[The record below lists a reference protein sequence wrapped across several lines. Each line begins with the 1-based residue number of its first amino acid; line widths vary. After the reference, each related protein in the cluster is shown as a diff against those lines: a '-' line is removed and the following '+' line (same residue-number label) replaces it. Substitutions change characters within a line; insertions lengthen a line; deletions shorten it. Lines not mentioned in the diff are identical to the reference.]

1 MNNITY
7 AVSVDVNNPII
18 PYNVYV
24 ANVLDSNVRYL
35 EITLYQNGNA
45 IELSNTATATA
56 SLVTD
61 NVLVNGSVNC
71 TISHNII
78 SVPLE
83 GLQRHGNLDVQVTVT
98 EGTKVLAIPFPIQ
111 VRVTPNIAEN
121 AQIDENSFG
130 SYAEVVLEIAEARGT
145 YTTLHD
151 AIAAKL
157 SAAPGAV
164 DTENLAD
171 ESITVEK
178 VADDLAAVINAKM
191 DADDAT
197 VYHVDTT
204 TQTITYDNTNPKTI
218 YLNARVSYGSVSNR
232 AAIVI
237 STSSKGYQFAIT
249 VTGDILM
256 RSGGGI
262 YPTDW
267 TVLYGSSYKK
277 NVINDGNKNSSVF
290 IPTIGAVV
298 SYLVA
303 NYIGNGSGTV
313 TETNLATALK
323 NSLYRVDNTT
333 ENVVYNAD
341 NPRIIY
347 TNARVNGNKPTL
359 VFTLGNGSQ
368 LAMYKDGNLYCR
380 TYANGAYGSWIDLKA
395 TSIGES
401 NKTSG
406 AYPTVQAVYNF
417 VTAFVASAISG
428 KANTAD
434 VNTAL
439 NTKEDLP
446 NKVPNR
452 AAMDNLNSETQY
464 PSIKTMVQYT
474 DEKLL
479 GVIDSTLST
488 QGAAADAKTT
498 GDKIR
503 ALESL
508 NESYNLYDPT
518 AGYTIIDASGG
529 SHSSFHEYIVNS
541 DGSITCT
548 AVAQNAQRLL
558 RNSAITLPA
567 GTYTISG
574 KMALNDNVTDTTA
587 QRLVRCRIGINAT
600 VKDVPLTTERGGNIN
615 VATNASEGWFAAT
628 FDLAQAEPL
637 SFEMIPYHAAYGG
650 TDHPCIISELL
661 IIKGDGVGLYSDNAS
676 TPADLRARYRIEQTQ
691 MAIDQLATDV
701 DNRIDQLTVQG
712 IDNRF
717 RLGDSF
723 RAIVRS
729 GVTVTRNGY
738 NQVIL
743 NGTASG
749 GFNIEFAFH
758 SYRITPLTL
767 YYQMHCSDG
776 TATGR
781 FWLVNGYFDGN
792 NAAHQIS
799 PNITATDTWV
809 KVVYPPSAVDSRTYL
824 HVESGAVFNN
834 TEITLFAVPSVIS
847 IDISDAIDRDVLH
860 NTFIA
865 DYNTADYQ
873 TAVDNYNA
881 ALVATGGDTEQ
892 FLFFTDPHL
901 AVQTGGVGGMKPITE
916 QCINLMQ
923 AVYNA
928 APLSYCICGGDWLG
942 NSDTPAMAASKLS
955 YIDGFCKKKF
965 RNFIPVIGNHDTNYQ
980 GTARFSVSM
989 IKNLTQK
996 TRDQQSLYY
1005 RYDTPTACLYVFDT
1019 GTENEAVGDYQ
1030 NSQLEWFANSL
1041 DTENS
1046 AHIILT
1052 MHIVY
1057 YSPNNLQAVQPLSGK
1072 ILEIAAAYN
1081 ARGTVTV
1088 NGTAHDYSTATG
1100 TVSFCIAGHTH
1111 FDHESVVR
1119 TIPVV
1124 LTTNATAGN
1133 TCTFDMCLV
1142 DWTAKKLYLKRVGSG
1157 SDRDVNIL

>member
-1 MNNITY
+1 MNVPAQT
-7 AVSVDVNNPII
+7 VQF
-18 PYNVYV
+18 
-24 ANVLDSNVRYL
+24 
-35 EITLYQNGNA
+35 EITDLQPTFLDYIQSQKDENTRTFNIQFLFEGDV
-45 IELSNTATATA
+45 LSLSGCTATAT
-56 SLVTD
+56 VTI
-61 NVLVNGSVNC
+61 NNIMVEQELACEVNETNNYVTVVVNAPY
-71 TISHNII
+71 SG
-78 SVPLE
+78 VMA
-83 GLQRHGNLDVQVTVT
+83 VQVTLT
-98 EGTKVLAIPFPIQ
+98 DGTNTLTMPRPLFI
-111 VRVTPNIAEN
+111 RVARDIAET
-121 AQIDENSFG
+121 AQIDDNTHGSF
-130 SYAEVVLEIAEARGT
+130 AEVVREVADARGN
-145 YTTLHD
+145 YATL
-151 AIAAKL
+151 AQA
-157 SAAPGAV
+157 
-164 DTENLAD
+164 
-171 ESITVEK
+171 
-178 VADDLAAVINAKM
+178 INAKM
-191 DADDAT
+191 DADDAM

-237 STSSKGYQFAIT
+237 STSSKTYQFAIT
-249 VTGDILM
+249 VAGDILM
-256 RSGGGI
+256 RSGGGT
-262 YPTDW
+262 YPIDW
-267 TVLYGSSYKK
+267 TVVYGSSYKK
-277 NVINDGNKNSSVF
+277 NSINDANKNSSVF

-313 TETNLATALK
+313 AENNLTTALR

-333 ENVVYNAD
+333 ETVAYSAD
-341 NPRIIY
+341 NPRTIY

-359 VFTLGNGSQ
+359 VFTLGDDSQ

-395 TSIGES
+395 TSIGNS

-417 VTAFVASAISG
+417 VTAFVASSISG
-428 KANTAD
+428 KANTTD

-439 NTKEDLP
+439 DEKENLS

-452 AAMDNLNSETQY
+452 TAMDNLNSETQY

-474 DEKLL
+474 DEKVL

-498 GDKIR
+498 GDKIKG
-503 ALESL
+503 LESL

-518 AGYTIIDASGG
+518 AEYTIINASGE
-529 SHSSFHEYIVNS
+529 SNSSYHEYIINP
-541 DGSITCT
+541 DGTITCT
-548 AVAQNAQRLL
+548 ACAQNAQRLL
-558 RNSAITLPA
+558 RNSSITLPA

-574 KMALNDNVTDTTA
+574 KMTLNDNVTDTTT
-587 QRLVRCRIGINAT
+587 QRLVRCRIGMNTT
-600 VKDVPLTTERGGNIN
+600 VKDVPLTTERGGSTN
-615 VATNASEGWFAAT
+615 VTTTAAEGWFAAT
-628 FDLAQAEPL
+628 FDLPQEEPL
-637 SFEMIPYHAAYGG
+637 SFEMIPFYVAYGG
-650 TDHPCIISELL
+650 ADHPVMISELL
-661 IIKGDGVGLYSDNAS
+661 IITGDSVGLYSDNTS
-676 TPADLRARYRIEQTQ
+676 TPADLRARYRIDQLETDVDNRIEQTQ
-691 MAIDQLATDV
+691 LAIDDRMDQLATDV
-701 DNRIDQLTVQG
+701 DDRMDQLAVQG
-712 IDNRF
+712 TDNRF
-717 RLGDSF
+717 RFSGTFSGG
-723 RAIVRS
+723 VKS
-729 GVTVTRNGY
+729 GVTITRLGSNRL
-738 NQVIL
+738 IL
-743 NGTASG
+743 NGTATA
-749 GFNIEFAFH
+749 GFNLEFAFH

-767 YYQMHCSDG
+767 YYQMHSDD
-776 TATGR
+776 TETGR
-781 FWLVNGYFDGN
+781 FWLTNGYFDAN
-792 NAAHQIS
+792 NAPHQLSPSIS
-799 PNITATDTWV
+799 ALNEWV

-834 TEITLFAVPSVIS
+834 TTITLFAVPSVIS

-881 ALVATGGDTEQ
+881 ALVAMSGDTEQ
-892 FLFFTDPHL
+892 FLYFTDPHL
-901 AVQTGGVGGMKPITE
+901 AVQTGGGSGMKPITE
-916 QCINLMQ
+916 QYINLMQ

-942 NSDTPAMAASKLS
+942 NGDTPATAASKLS

-965 RNFIPVIGNHDTNYQ
+965 INFLPVIGNHDTNYQ
-980 GTARFSVSM
+980 GTARFSVST

-996 TRDQQSLYY
+996 TREEQKLYY
-1005 RYDTPTACLYVFDT
+1005 RYDTPTAHLYVFDT
-1019 GTENEAVGDYQ
+1019 GTENEAIGAYQ
-1030 NSQLEWFANSL
+1030 NGQLEWFANSL
-1041 DTENS
+1041 DTDNN

-1057 YSPNNLQAVQPLSGK
+1057 YSPTNLQVIQPISDK

-1088 NGTAHDYSTATG
+1088 NGTAHDYSAATG
-1100 TVSFCIAGHTH
+1100 AVSFCIAGHTH

-1124 LTTNATAGN
+1124 LTTNTTAGN

-1142 DWTAKKLYLKRVGSG
+1142 DWAAKKLYLKRVGSG
-1157 SDRDVNIL
+1157 SDREVNIL